1 MNMLPAKTFFDR
13 KIRTWD
19 PLRELLRMQE
29 DMDRAFA
36 SLWRVG
42 NGNQKAARAWV
53 PSIEVFEDKN
63 QFTVE
68 AELPGVS
75 KEDLSLNVSEDTV
88 TLSGERKVRH
98 EDKEASALL
107 SEMVYGTFERA
118 IPLGQPVKTDA
129 VKAEFKDGI
138 LKITLPKAEQTR
150 TREIKIEV
158 K

>member
-1 MNMLPAKTFFDR
+1 MLPVKLFDR

-36 SLWRVG
+36 SLWRIG
-42 NGNQKAARAWV
+42 DGNQKAARAWV
-53 PSIEVFEDKN
+53 PSIEVFEDKT

-88 TLSGERKVRH
+88 TLSGERKYH
-98 EDKEASALL
+98 QEEKEGSALL
-107 SEMVYGTFERA
+107 SEMVYGTFQRV

-138 LKITLPKAEQTR
+138 LTVTLPKAEISKTK
-150 TREIKIEV
+150 EIKIEV
-158 K
+158 N